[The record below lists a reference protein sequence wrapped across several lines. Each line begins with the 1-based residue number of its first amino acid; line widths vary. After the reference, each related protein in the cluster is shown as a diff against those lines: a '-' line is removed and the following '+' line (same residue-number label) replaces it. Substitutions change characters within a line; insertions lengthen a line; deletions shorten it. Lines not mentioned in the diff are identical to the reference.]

1 MKKRNY
7 DRIIKKIHEINLSHL
22 GTPIKIKKL
31 LPLDMQTNY
40 NAVLREWYG
49 PKQWLTVAETKG
61 EIDAFKESEDW
72 KEIGTL
78 SIHDY
83 KCKINDNLGLA
94 LDDISNYIVERLDNG
109 KHYEI
114 IFYREFIGEVHIG
127 LRPVINNGNN
137 I

>member
-1 MKKRNY
+1 MKKKTY
-7 DRIIKKIHEINLSHL
+7 DRLIKKIHDINLGIM
-22 GTPIKIKKL
+22 GTSIRIKRL
-31 LPLDMQTNY
+31 LPLNQQTNY

-49 PKQWLTVAETKG
+49 PKQWEVVIETKG

-72 KEIGTL
+72 KEIGTV

-83 KCKINDNLGLA
+83 KCKINDNLGLVM
-94 LDDISNYIVERLDNG
+94 DDITNYIVERLDNN

-114 IFYREFIGEVHIG
+114 IFYREFIGEVHLG
-127 LRPVINNGNN
+127 LRPVMGNGNN